1 MAKESIEALLNP
13 SLKVSRPVAACARCR
28 NAKIKC
34 DGKLP
39 ACSACERAG
48 KTKECSSAS
57 DEFARG
63 KERSYSSAL
72 ETTVQRLQRKIEE
85 AKAASFRR
93 NSVAMFTHD
102 RPVLERRPISN
113 SRRKEAGNVDE
124 IVDKLGFLTV
134 NATSRDFQGF
144 TSTMSFAK
152 MLKAITLKASL
163 PTFDHA
169 TALPP
174 RYTISRYINHY
185 FENLHVMLPFFSET
199 EFMSSLSRIYQEQ
212 TGVAVAAPFDMWCF
226 HLVLAI
232 SAASLCQTTS
242 DENYDMSTYH
252 ISRAMS
258 IDEHVIHPGSISGI
272 QALLLLVQYSLVDPE
287 RFDGWY
293 IIGMASRLLVDLGLH
308 CELAPEI
315 KASKQLQDLRRRVFY
330 CTYAL
335 DRLVS
340 MALGFAFS
348 FTDDSAPNVLLPT
361 LSTDQEARSPASVF
375 LRSVRPSLFLFDI
388 RRVQS
393 AFYQKTRW
401 SAREL
406 WPPETATSYVSS
418 TLDDIRA
425 WQSTLPESFSTT
437 HLKLFNLEAL
447 YSQILVL
454 SPNQVNPVANI
465 PESYKTLFF
474 HYVVQ
479 YSEDLRST
487 MQDENIRACLNY
499 SDFCRAQY
507 VSRQLHSVMW
517 ANFDLL
523 IKNESPAV
531 SPSYGMPRMD
541 NCSRALLFINNMAI
555 ILDWPKKRWGIKT
568 FRDQFEQEFAVL
580 RARLQTRLQE
590 HVTQRLSPASASGTN
605 PYSAAF
611 AAANANT
618 YQPSQPMQQS
628 YVQTSPS
635 HQQYQY
641 DYQQVQQQYSAA
653 NGVNQYPGPAVQ
665 RSNLVQSN
673 SWTPETG
680 SLPASSSSLPRRS
693 YHFTGGQG

>member
-48 KTKECSSAS
+48 KIKECSTAN

-85 AKAASFRR
+85 AKAASARR
-93 NSVAMFTHD
+93 DSVAMFTHD
-102 RPVLERRPISN
+102 RPMLQRRPISN
-113 SRRKEAGNVDE
+113 NRRIEAGNVDD

-152 MLKAITLKASL
+152 MLKAIALRGTL

-174 RYTISRYINHY
+174 RYTISRLINHY
-185 FENLHVMLPFFSET
+185 FENFHVMLPFFSET

-212 TGVAVAAPFDMWCF
+212 TGLAVATPFDMWCF

-232 SAASLCQTTS
+232 AAASLCQTTG
-242 DENYDMSTYH
+242 DENYDISTYH
-252 ISRAMS
+252 ISKAMS

-272 QALLLLVQYSLVDPE
+272 QALLLLVQYSLLDPE
-287 RFDGWY
+287 RFDSWY

-315 KASKQLQDLRRRVFY
+315 RASKQLQDLRRRVFY

-340 MALGFAFS
+340 MVLGLAFS

-361 LSTDQEARSPASVF
+361 LSTDQEARSPTSVF

-401 SAREL
+401 SARDS
-406 WPPETATSYVSS
+406 WPPETATSYISS
-418 TLDDIRA
+418 TLEDIRA
-425 WQSTLPESFSTT
+425 WQSTLPESFSAT
-437 HLKLFNLEAL
+437 HLKLFKLEAL

-454 SPNQVNPVANI
+454 SPNQVNPTANI
-465 PESYKTLFF
+465 PDSYKTLFF
-474 HYVVQ
+474 HYAVQ
-479 YSEDLRST
+479 YSEDLRRLV
-487 MQDENIRACLNY
+487 QDDNMRSCLNY
-499 SDFCRAQY
+499 SDCCRARY
-507 VSRQLHSVMW
+507 VSRQFHTVMW
-517 ANFDLL
+517 ANFNLL
-523 IKNESPAV
+523 IKNESPAI
-531 SPSYGMPRMD
+531 SPSHGIPRMD
-541 NCSRALLFINNMAI
+541 NCSRALLFINNMSM
-555 ILDWPKKRWGIKT
+555 ILDWPRKRWALKA

-580 RARLQTRLQE
+580 RARLQTRMEEQ
-590 HVTQRLSPASASGTN
+590 VIQRFSPSAVPGTN

-611 AAANANT
+611 AAATANNH
-618 YQPSQPMQQS
+618 QAPQS
-628 YVQTSPS
+628 GRQMYAQTSPS
-635 HQQYQY
+635 QHNFDYSYQHA
-641 DYQQVQQQYSAA
+641 QNVPAPST
-653 NGVNQYPGPAVQ
+653 NQYTGPAVQ
-665 RSNLVQSN
+665 RSNLVQPSE
-673 SWTPETG
+673 WPETS
-680 SLPASSSSLPRRS
+680 SLPAASSSLPRRN
-693 YHFTGGQG
+693 YHFIGGQG